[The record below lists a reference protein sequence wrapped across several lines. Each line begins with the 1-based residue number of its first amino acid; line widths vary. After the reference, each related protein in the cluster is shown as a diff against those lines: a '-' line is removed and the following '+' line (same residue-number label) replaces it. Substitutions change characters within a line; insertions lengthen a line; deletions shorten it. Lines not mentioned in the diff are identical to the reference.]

1 MIVVSLVFEG
11 TLLRLWKL
19 RNEYIQH
26 VEEIAKLE
34 VKNREVLFKIQQASD
49 PEFLRAF
56 ATEKLDLAR
65 EDELI
70 FIFNE

>member
-1 MIVVSLVFEG
+1 MRHVVA
-11 TLLRLWKL
+11 TLEIAKW
-19 RNEYIQH
+19 YIQH

-34 VKNREVLFKIQQASD
+34 VKNKEVLFKIQQASD

-70 FIFNE
+70 LYLMNKTP